1 MQLKLITAFVL
12 CLALITGLNA
22 QETIPASGGEASG
35 SGGSV
40 SYTIGQLVYSTITGT
55 NDNSI
60 AQGVQQPYEIS
71 IVSGIAEAD
80 EINLKILAYPNPVT
94 DFLILKVNDV
104 TQMQYI
110 AFLYDINGR
119 LLKNIKITDY
129 KTQIEVNDLTPSIY
143 FLKVFNNDKEVKVF
157 KIIKK

>member
-12 CLALITGLNA
+12 WLALITGLNA

-94 DFLILKVNDV
+94 DFLI
-104 TQMQYI
+104 
-110 AFLYDINGR
+110 F
-119 LLKNIKITDY
+119 
-129 KTQIEVNDLTPSIY
+129 
-143 FLKVFNNDKEVKVF
+143 
-157 KIIKK
+157 

>member
-12 CLALITGLNA
+12 WLALITGLNA